1 MTINSETVVS
11 GIKTVT
17 KFCMNRTVA
26 SSIKTFAAVCHANV
40 VPFVND
46 NSTIN
51 KLARSI
57 GAEAVSL
64 VVTSATSDIIDSVI
78 DDIAEKIVDKYTRL
92 KELNDTKVK
101 G

>member
-1 MTINSETVVS
+1 MTINSEMVVT
-11 GIKTVT
+11 GIKTAT
-17 KFCMNRTVA
+17 KFCMNRTMA
-26 SSIKTFAAVCHANV
+26 SSIKMFATVCHASV

-46 NSTIN
+46 TSTIN

-57 GAEAVSL
+57 GAEAVSF
-64 VVTSATSDIIDSVI
+64 VVTSAASEAIDSAI
-78 DDIAEKIVDKYTRL
+78 DNIAEKIADKYTRL